1 MTSAG
6 IENQILICTSSEIK
20 GQHLSEKFRKAA
32 AGSSIAYTT
41 SQAIN
46 LLEEQPIIAVVV
58 DLMMNDCDGIS
69 FALQLKEDLPW
80 LPVIVMTTDQLETGA
95 SQSDWLTRN
104 RVHTQLEFSLR
115 HASLNQKTRSAQIL
129 HLEMNDETA
138 SLVQNTLGTTTEV
151 FRARS
156 LQEANIAM
164 ALRQYDLALISS
176 DYTATTSDRA
186 SESADTA
193 SHLLSILG
201 NFNNRSW
208 LAAESAS
215 S

>member
-1 MTSAG
+1 MTSAC
-6 IENQILICTSSEIK
+6 IDNQILICTSSETK

-32 AGSSIAYTT
+32 TATSVVYTS
-41 SQAIN
+41 SQAIKK
-46 LLEEQPIIAVVV
+46 LEEQTIIAVVV

-80 LPVIVMTTDQLETGA
+80 LPVIVMTTDRLETGS
-95 SQSDWLTRN
+95 SQSDWLMRN
-104 RVHTQLEFSLR
+104 RIHTQLEFSLR

-129 HLEMNDETA
+129 HLETDDETA
-138 SLVQNTLGTTTEV
+138 SLVQNTLGTTTAV

-164 ALRQYDLALISS
+164 ALRQYDLALIGS
-176 DYTATTSDRA
+176 DYTATTSDLA
-186 SESADTA
+186 SDSADTA

-201 NFNNRSW
+201 NFKLSMYSVAR
-208 LAAESAS
+208 
-215 S
+215 